1 VRISG
6 DERRRKII
14 RIARD
19 AFASKGL
26 DGTRTAELARLAG
39 VSERLLYKHFPS
51 KKALHE
57 ATLKSYIDE
66 FSIKRVLEL
75 EPSTSSL
82 VLLTHFLITRFLT
95 ESLEHES
102 FLRLG
107 IRSLAE
113 DGAFVRFAH
122 RQGVDSL
129 LEKLQRC
136 IESAVKSGDI
146 PKDSRPVPSSL
157 FIQALVM
164 GASHAML
171 PKPPILDFQLDRPQ
185 LIEQL
190 VWFALRGIC
199 LDDRVI
205 ARYYNSKAL
214 ALLSQ

>member
-14 RIARD
+14 KIARD

-57 ATLKSYIDE
+57 AALKSYIDE
-66 FSIKRVLEL
+66 FSVERVLEL

-82 VLLTHFLITRFLT
+82 VLLTHFLISRFLA

-107 IRSLAE
+107 ARSMAE

-122 RQGVDSL
+122 RQGVDPL
-129 LEKLQRC
+129 LEKMQKC
-136 IESAVKSGDI
+136 IECAMKSGDI
-146 PKDSRPVPSSL
+146 LRDTRPVPNSL
-157 FIQALVM
+157 FVYALAIGV
-164 GASHAML
+164 AHSLL
-171 PKPPILDFQLDRPQ
+171 PKPPILGFQLDRRQ
-185 LIEQL
+185 LVEQL
-190 VWFALRGIC
+190 VWFALRGIN
-199 LDDRVI
+199 LSDETI
-205 ARYYNSKAL
+205 ARHYNPKAL
-214 ALLSQ
+214 ALLSR